1 MKKTACLVLSTVVFA
16 FMFSIVALV
25 SPALAEVNQ
34 TQQATTLNS
43 QGVSS
48 TAVDD
53 QSQNEQNAHSRS
65 SIQATSVPKTSIA
78 NAQVSKQG
86 MMRNVVS
93 GREIKPTVVIKVS
106 GKTLVEGKDYRLK
119 FGSEYR
125 VPTAAGT
132 YSLVA
137 EALESG
143 SYSGSIKIGDYK
155 LFSSPFKENIQY
167 ALSPVT
173 NSNFMLDAT
182 GKRPN
187 VGSNV
192 TIWTRNNGANQ
203 MWYLK
208 LGADGYYTIKSA
220 ANDRFILDAAA
231 SSPKVGS
238 NVSIWSS
245 KNQDNQKWIIEP
257 STNGSYIIRN
267 AANPSL
273 VLDAAGI
280 SPKCG
285 ANVSVWSAK
294 SQNNNNQ
301 KWTIKTL
308 NDVYTSLD
316 SLAAQNKSVIADGTY
331 VIYASAVGGN
341 PVLDVKNGATN
352 EGANIQLAASNASA
366 NQAWEISHSGNY
378 VLIKNKRSGKYLSV
392 ASNNSL
398 SGANVIQSANAD
410 VRGSK
415 WIFLKN
421 SDGSF
426 SVRSALYTGIS
437 LDVQAG
443 KSAAGTNIETWMSN
457 STKAQKFKLVSVPAQ
472 VAKCENTIDTTG
484 YYCIKSIRDNNL
496 QLDVN
501 AASTANN
508 ANVQIWSATKMPW
521 QLFRFEYV
529 NGYYRII
536 SAHSNKALMVQNNSL
551 VPGANAVMYT
561 ASTADN
567 QLWRAQKNADGSY
580 TFFNKKNGYAL
591 YVGSVSPKAGTN
603 VCTSGYSPTSNE
615 QKFKLERVTN
625 LMPTGLYNLKSALN
639 ASQVL
644 DVTAGS
650 GANNANIETWTN
662 NAEIAQKWNIQAVA
676 GKENVYTLQAVCSGK
691 YLADNGLGN
700 AVQVASGIDTKSQWK
715 ASIVGG
721 SYVLTNV
728 ETGKAL
734 DVTNSKVA
742 SGTNVG
748 TKVITNGVNQRWNLV
763 TTAPLPNGT
772 YIIRSRVNTSQVL
785 EIVGSSTG
793 NNGNV
798 AMWKYHGGGNQKF
811 NFTRNSD
818 GTYTVVNCNSGKA
831 LDAAKGASSAGTNIA
846 QFNQKNQ
853 KNQRWYLV
861 YNSDGGFKLVSAANS
876 QVVIGFNGSSP
887 TNGANVCLVKDTNA
901 SSQHFK
907 LEKTTYVP
915 PMPAPQRDM
924 LNKAQG
930 YGSGTGYL
938 IMVNRAT
945 HKVGVFKGSQGNW
958 SYQHYWSCV
967 TGAPGSPTITGVYRT
982 TGYKRMSLTTD
993 SRARWC
999 TQISGGYFFHTILA
1013 SESELGNS
1021 LSHGCVRLAI
1031 PSAQWI
1037 YNNVGRGTTVVLYN

>member
-1 MKKTACLVLSTVVFA
+1 MKKTACLVLSTGGFA

-472 VAKCENTIDTTG
+472 VAKCENNIDTTG

-625 LMPTGLYNLKSALN
+625 LMPTGHYNLKSAL
-639 ASQVL
+639 
-644 DVTAGS
+644 TA
-650 GANNANIETWTN
+650 
-662 NAEIAQKWNIQAVA
+662 
-676 GKENVYTLQAVCSGK
+676 
-691 YLADNGLGN
+691 
-700 AVQVASGIDTKSQWK
+700 
-715 ASIVGG
+715 
-721 SYVLTNV
+721 
-728 ETGKAL
+728 
-734 DVTNSKVA
+734 
-742 SGTNVG
+742 
-748 TKVITNGVNQRWNLV
+748 
-763 TTAPLPNGT
+763 
-772 YIIRSRVNTSQVL
+772 
-785 EIVGSSTG
+785 
-793 NNGNV
+793 
-798 AMWKYHGGGNQKF
+798 
-811 NFTRNSD
+811 
-818 GTYTVVNCNSGKA
+818 
-831 LDAAKGASSAGTNIA
+831 
-846 QFNQKNQ
+846 
-853 KNQRWYLV
+853 
-861 YNSDGGFKLVSAANS
+861 
-876 QVVIGFNGSSP
+876 
-887 TNGANVCLVKDTNA
+887 
-901 SSQHFK
+901 
-907 LEKTTYVP
+907 
-915 PMPAPQRDM
+915 
-924 LNKAQG
+924 
-930 YGSGTGYL
+930 
-938 IMVNRAT
+938 
-945 HKVGVFKGSQGNW
+945 
-958 SYQHYWSCV
+958 
-967 TGAPGSPTITGVYRT
+967 
-982 TGYKRMSLTTD
+982 
-993 SRARWC
+993 
-999 TQISGGYFFHTILA
+999 
-1013 SESELGNS
+1013 
-1021 LSHGCVRLAI
+1021 
-1031 PSAQWI
+1031 
-1037 YNNVGRGTTVVLYN
+1037 

>member
-1 MKKTACLVLSTVVFA
+1 
-16 FMFSIVALV
+16 
-25 SPALAEVNQ
+25 
-34 TQQATTLNS
+34 
-43 QGVSS
+43 
-48 TAVDD
+48 
-53 QSQNEQNAHSRS
+53 
-65 SIQATSVPKTSIA
+65 
-78 NAQVSKQG
+78 
-86 MMRNVVS
+86 
-93 GREIKPTVVIKVS
+93 
-106 GKTLVEGKDYRLK
+106 
-119 FGSEYR
+119 
-125 VPTAAGT
+125 
-132 YSLVA
+132 
-137 EALESG
+137 
-143 SYSGSIKIGDYK
+143 
-155 LFSSPFKENIQY
+155 
-167 ALSPVT
+167 
-173 NSNFMLDAT
+173 
-182 GKRPN
+182 
-187 VGSNV
+187 
-192 TIWTRNNGANQ
+192 
-203 MWYLK
+203 
-208 LGADGYYTIKSA
+208 
-220 ANDRFILDAAA
+220 
-231 SSPKVGS
+231 
-238 NVSIWSS
+238 
-245 KNQDNQKWIIEP
+245 
-257 STNGSYIIRN
+257 
-267 AANPSL
+267 
-273 VLDAAGI
+273 
-280 SPKCG
+280 
-285 ANVSVWSAK
+285 
-294 SQNNNNQ
+294 
-301 KWTIKTL
+301 
-308 NDVYTSLD
+308 
-316 SLAAQNKSVIADGTY
+316 
-331 VIYASAVGGN
+331 
-341 PVLDVKNGATN
+341 
-352 EGANIQLAASNASA
+352 
-366 NQAWEISHSGNY
+366 
-378 VLIKNKRSGKYLSV
+378 
-392 ASNNSL
+392 
-398 SGANVIQSANAD
+398 
-410 VRGSK
+410 
-415 WIFLKN
+415 
-421 SDGSF
+421 
-426 SVRSALYTGIS
+426 
-437 LDVQAG
+437 
-443 KSAAGTNIETWMSN
+443 
-457 STKAQKFKLVSVPAQ
+457 
-472 VAKCENTIDTTG
+472 
-484 YYCIKSIRDNNL
+484 
-496 QLDVN
+496 
-501 AASTANN
+501 
-508 ANVQIWSATKMPW
+508 
-521 QLFRFEYV
+521 
-529 NGYYRII
+529 
-536 SAHSNKALMVQNNSL
+536 
-551 VPGANAVMYT
+551 
-561 ASTADN
+561 
-567 QLWRAQKNADGSY
+567 
-580 TFFNKKNGYAL
+580 
-591 YVGSVSPKAGTN
+591 
-603 VCTSGYSPTSNE
+603 
-615 QKFKLERVTN
+615 
-625 LMPTGLYNLKSALN
+625 MPTGLYNLKSALN

-930 YGSGTGYL
+930 YSSGTGYL